1 VWRSRL
7 SDGHAI
13 QCNAK
18 QTCSGVFYLVWRS
31 RLSDGHAI
39 QCKANQTCS
48 NVFYAHK
55 LAWQHEVAAQHDP
68 VHVGSASWTLYD
80 RRKKCRLRYSAAG
93 RFICPSVDMEGRR
106 QARRVLQSEPARRR
120 AQAAWAAAGAR
131 QP

>member
-18 QTCSGVFYLVWRS
+18 QTCSDVFYLVWRS

-68 VHVGSASWTLYD
+68 VRVGSASWTLYD

-93 RFICPSVDMEGRR
+93 RFICPFCRHGGTSPGTSRAPVRASTPPRAGCVGCCGR
-106 QARRVLQSEPARRR
+106 
-120 AQAAWAAAGAR
+120 
-131 QP
+131 